1 MCQLWSKENIY
12 FRISVY
18 ARGELPTIERVHV
31 LLSNVCG
38 NNGLVYIDDKNIKVY
53 CLYRDC

>member
-53 CLYRDC
+53 C